1 MDKEYDRCEI
11 AADLMPLYADEIC
24 SAGSRAFVEDH
35 VKECEKCRS
44 ELKKIQS
51 DTEESILAR
60 EKNAALTMHRKH
72 RDGRTLTSILLAIAA
87 AYLPLVFIYPIFT
100 NDTGLVPTNY
110 PFKLLVV
117 FLYTLPF
124 FTSLISLGFTACKAI
139 SGDFK
144 STKNAPTVIVSAV
157 TLLCCFDL
165 DGALLYLAL
174 LGSAVNMTL
183 WIVTAVQNK
192 KSGRSAPLCKKTFLF
207 AFLAVFTA
215 FLAFTVAFTTVSGTS
230 GKRPERDEYAASCN
244 DTATV

>member
-24 SAGSRAFVEDH
+24 SAVSRAFVEDH
-35 VKECEKCRS
+35 VKECEKCRAILQ
-44 ELKKIQS
+44 EMQS
-51 DTEESILAR
+51 NAEESILSE
-60 EKNAALTMHRKH
+60 EKTAALTLHRKH
-72 RDGRTLTSILLAIAA
+72 RDGRTLKSILIAIMV
-87 AYLPLVFIYPIFT
+87 AYLPLVFIYPLFT

-110 PFKLLVV
+110 PFKLLTV

-144 STKNAPTVIVSAV
+144 STKNVPTVIVSAV

-174 LGSAVNMTL
+174 LCSAVNIII
-183 WIVTAVQNK
+183 WIVTAAKNK
-192 KSGRSAPLCKKTFLF
+192 KSGRTLPLCKKTFLF
-207 AFLAVFTA
+207 TFFAVFTA
-215 FLAFTVAFTTVSGTS
+215 FLAFTVTFTAISGT
-230 GKRPERDEYAASCN
+230 GGNRPEKDEYAESYA
-244 DTATV
+244 DTVL